1 MLLGVDDNRL
11 MLPLLE
17 VLDSRTW
24 RSIWKVLLA
33 FPIPF
38 LLIVTELMG
47 RKEGSE
53 NRAST

>member
-47 RKEGSE
+47 GKEGS
-53 NRAST
+53 